1 MNSISSSLNRSD
13 RRLIGILC
21 LLFLF
26 GNMNITMFNLAIPS
40 IAASFTLTSSQ
51 VSWVMVGYS
60 ILMAIGAGTYGK
72 LTESYSIRYLY
83 VIGLFLF
90 AIGSIVGFFAPSY
103 LQVTVGRLLQAAG
116 ASAISPLSYAIATVY
131 FSSGNRGQA
140 LGALSASIAFASGF
154 GPVFGGFI
162 EQYAGWHSLFLVS
175 GASFLLVPLILKYVP
190 DLEHPRGTFD
200 IFGAVLFSAGLACI
214 LLGVTMHW
222 LYLFSGAAL
231 LAGFYFHI
239 QKADQPFIQVS
250 FLRNAPFL
258 RILWIGFLTF
268 VCNTGLF
275 FLLPFVMKQAFHLPS
290 STIGILVL
298 PGAAVAAMLGSS
310 IGRWADHFGSSWILK
325 ISHYSLISGFILLG
339 LSASLPPWVDSLVV
353 IILMLAFNGL
363 LTASGNLVSA
373 TLSAAELGI
382 GMGIFTL
389 FYLLG
394 GAFGPAL
401 AGRLIDLNI
410 PFSIIYYI
418 FAMLG
423 ILSYW
428 LIPEIKN

>member
-1 MNSISSSLNRSD
+1 MDSISNSLTKSD
-13 RRLIGILC
+13 RKLIGILC

-72 LTESYSIRYLY
+72 LTESYSIRHLY

-103 LQVTVGRLLQAAG
+103 WQVIVGRLLQAAG
-116 ASAISPLSYAIATVY
+116 ASAISPLSYALATVY
-131 FSSGNRGQA
+131 FGSENRGQA

-162 EQYAGWHSLFLVS
+162 EQYAGWHALFLIS
-175 GASFLLVPLILKYVP
+175 GSSFLLVPLILKYVP
-190 DLEHPRGTFD
+190 DLEHTRGTFD

-222 LYLFSGAAL
+222 LYLFIGAAL
-231 LAGFYFHI
+231 LARFYIHI
-239 QKADQPFIQVS
+239 QKAPQPFMQAS
-250 FLRNAPFL
+250 FLRNGPFL

-275 FLLPFVMKQAFHLPS
+275 FLLPLVMKHTFHLPS
-290 STIGILVL
+290 STIGILIL

-310 IGRWADHFGSSWILK
+310 IGRWTNHYGSSWILK
-325 ISHYSLISGFILLG
+325 ISQYSLIGGFILLG
-339 LSASLPPWVDSLVV
+339 LFVSLPPWVDALVV

-363 LTASGNLVSA
+363 LTASGNLVST
-373 TLSAAELGI
+373 TLSVSELGI

-401 AGRLIDLNI
+401 AARLIDLNI

-423 ILSYW
+423 VLSYW
-428 LIPEIKN
+428 LIPKAKS